1 MSYTWWVKHWN
12 LSNKYSIGGLCCFSL
27 FFLDVIS
34 LQSFPRNKERPLGS
48 TTAVRCGVCLISDFP
63 FLLFFPCEL
72 LEFSSFTTPLSSYV
86 LPILL
91 CIVVEQEG
99 TAIWGLP
106 EIRVTVRIIS
116 HIWIVTVC
124 SELCSVV
131 VFMCSFPK
139 SKFCIIVSSNVPQRQ
154 YTGSCLGVISLG
166 PVMSFYPFS
175 LLFPNVCSSHCRTSW
190 RL

>member
-1 MSYTWWVKHWN
+1 MSFLCKVFPGTRKGHSALQQ
-12 LSNKYSIGGLCCFSL
+12 LSDVGFVWFLTFPSCF
-27 FFLDVIS
+27 F
-34 LQSFPRNKERPLGS
+34 
-48 TTAVRCGVCLISDFP
+48 
-63 FLLFFPCEL
+63 FFPCEL
-72 LEFSSFTTPLSSYV
+72 LECSSFTTPLSSYV

-139 SKFCIIVSSNVPQRQ
+139 SKFRIMVSSNVPQRQ